1 LVRLSLPV
9 FPRVHCV
16 SLSAALLTRPQAMGG
31 SVLGLYTPLR
41 LTPARIPLVSAHI
54 PLRFKAGSNERRVEL
69 ANLCTGT
76 ALQGMPNSLRV
87 APGPPGDRSLV
98 SGIGLSLASIGRL
111 ATLTVYARDRFG
123 NNVSAQS
130 SLPHQWFF
138 YSNATK
144 HAAAVDCLR
153 NLSNTPWCT
162 SGQYSTSALILASG
176 AWATDDLSNDS
187 RYAISYKAT
196 ISGHYSHLVQAFA
209 PGGLQAHYFAG
220 LSYVGPGIRSR
231 IDPQVSF
238 VWARAQDEVTTQ
250 VMVPIAIRWTG
261 LLRPQRNESFTL
273 ILRSSGGTMSRG
285 ASAEGNGSARVWL
298 QGRLVLSLPGAPEE
312 QHARVDVLGNQLV
325 CSPFSVSVL
334 RSWLKRRL

>member
-1 LVRLSLPV
+1 
-9 FPRVHCV
+9 
-16 SLSAALLTRPQAMGG
+16 M
-31 SVLGLYTPLR
+31 
-41 LTPARIPLVSAHI
+41 
-54 PLRFKAGSNERRVEL
+54 EL

-98 SGIGLSLASIGRL
+98 SGIGLSLASIGPL
-111 ATLTVYARDRFG
+111 ATFTVYVKDRFG
-123 NNVSAQS
+123 NNVSAQD
-130 SLPHQWFF
+130 SLPHQWLF

-153 NLSNTPWCT
+153 NPANNLTNTPSCT

-176 AWATDDLSNDS
+176 AWAMDYMSNDS
-187 RYAISYKAT
+187 QYAISYKAT

-273 ILRSSGGTMSRG
+273 ILRSSGGSGSRG
-285 ASAEGNGSARVWL
+285 ASAEGSGSARVWL
-298 QGRLVLSLPGAPEE
+298 QGRLVLSLPGDPEE
-312 QHARVDVLGNQLV
+312 QHARVEVLGNQLV
-325 CSPFSVSVL
+325 CSPLSVSVFNQTD
-334 RSWLKRRL
+334 SRLCRDTLY

>member
-1 LVRLSLPV
+1 
-9 FPRVHCV
+9 
-16 SLSAALLTRPQAMGG
+16 MGG

-153 NLSNTPWCT
+153 NPANNLTNTPWCT

-220 LSYVGPGIRSR
+220 LSYVGAGIRSR

-273 ILRSSGGTMSRG
+273 ILCSSGGTMSRG